1 MRIESSVSVGRA
13 ESGVMWQRDGLLP
26 AKRVGDSQHCRRAD
40 RGTDIKGHLTVQC
53 GCLSSTPK
61 IGLQDDTREPDW
73 REMGLH
79 RPPGQGEGGTVST
92 TYGETWVY
100 ESIVGALP
108 GIDLSNAQAITLQL
122 VLFEVAIVV
131 LGWFYGLQLAIIAG
145 TAAVAVAGVG
155 SYAMLTFGSGS
166 RTVDA
171 PPAYFRLMFGS
182 SIEVVLSVLAFIAL
196 ITHLFIF
203 DPQTAGESLV
213 SQLFGPQPPMA
224 VVYLTLLV
232 LWDLCYRIGTAWWA
246 AVVSLW
252 RAVHLDLSPE
262 DRRRM
267 QRLDMVNVGFGAA
280 QLVLLPFLLE
290 APVLLAAV
298 SGHFVAVTVV
308 SSAAYVL
315 S

>member
-1 MRIESSVSVGRA
+1 M
-13 ESGVMWQRDGLLP
+13 
-26 AKRVGDSQHCRRAD
+26 
-40 RGTDIKGHLTVQC
+40 
-53 GCLSSTPK
+53 
-61 IGLQDDTREPDW
+61 
-73 REMGLH
+73 
-79 RPPGQGEGGTVST
+79 ST
-92 TYGETWVY
+92 TYGDTWVY

-108 GIDLSNAQAITLQL
+108 GIDLTDAQAIALQL

-131 LGWFYGLQLAIIAG
+131 LGWFYQLRLAIIAG
-145 TAAVAVAGVG
+145 SAAVAVAGVG
-155 SYAMLTFGSGS
+155 SYAMLTMGAGT
-166 RTVDA
+166 RAVDA

-203 DPQTAGESLV
+203 DPQTAGVSLV
-213 SQLFGPQPPMA
+213 TQLFGPEPPMA

-252 RAVHLDLSPE
+252 RAIQLDLSPE
-262 DRRRM
+262 DSRRM
-267 QRLDMVNVGFGAA
+267 QRLDLINVGFGAA
-280 QLVLLPFLLE
+280 QLILLPFLLE

-298 SGHFVAVTVV
+298 GGHFLAVTVV
-308 SSAAYVL
+308 SMTAYIL